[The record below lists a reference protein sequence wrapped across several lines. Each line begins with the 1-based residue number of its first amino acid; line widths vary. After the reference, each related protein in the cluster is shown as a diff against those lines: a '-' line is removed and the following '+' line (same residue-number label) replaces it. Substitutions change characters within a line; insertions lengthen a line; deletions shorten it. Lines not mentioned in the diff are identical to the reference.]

1 MNKLVNALSYTG
13 ILFFLPLVA
22 NNNQQE
28 GKFHANQGLITL
40 ILALVLHVIGMVFGV
55 LDGIPVIGIIIGIA
69 GSIFGIAAWVVQVA
83 ILIFG
88 IVNAIN
94 SKMTQIPVI
103 GGINIINK

>member
-1 MNKLVNALSYTG
+1 MSKVMNALSYTG

-22 NNNQQE
+22 NDNQQE

-40 ILALVLHVIGMVFGV
+40 ILAVVLHVIGKVFGALSGLPLLGV
-55 LDGIPVIGIIIGIA
+55 LVGIV
-69 GSIFGIAAWVVQVA
+69 GSIFGIVAWAVQAA

-94 SKMTQIPVI
+94 GRMNPIPVI
-103 GGINIINK
+103 GKINLINK

>member
-1 MNKLVNALSYTG
+1 MNALMNALSYTG

-22 NNNQQE
+22 NDNKEE

-40 ILALVLHVIGMVFGV
+40 IIAVVFHVIGMVLGTLSGLPLV
-55 LDGIPVIGIIIGIA
+55 GAIVSLV
-69 GSIFGIAAWVVQVA
+69 GSIFGIVAWVIQVA

-94 SKMTQIPVI
+94 GTMKEIPVI
-103 GGINIINK
+103 GSIKIIK

>member
-22 NNNQQE
+22 NDNQIE

-40 ILALVLHVIGMVFGV
+40 ILAAVLHVVGV
-55 LDGIPVIGIIIGIA
+55 VLGALSGLPLLGILIGIIGT
-69 GSIFGIAAWVVQVA
+69 IFGIAAWAVQAA

-88 IVNAIN
+88 IVNSIN
-94 SKMTQIPVI
+94 GTMKQIPVI
-103 GGINIINK
+103 GGINLINK